1 MWCGSLFA
9 WQQKQAGW
17 CQPSP
22 LVNLAV
28 ALPGLLLCHQSHLSI
43 LNHFNLHQEQ
53 AMATNLPPELPKDC
67 FTIPTQIDI
76 AINLFWETL
85 KENDSFI
92 LQRIKARK
100 NALFRGMMGTIQ
112 NV

>member
-1 MWCGSLFA
+1 
-9 WQQKQAGW
+9 
-17 CQPSP
+17 
-22 LVNLAV
+22 
-28 ALPGLLLCHQSHLSI
+28 
-43 LNHFNLHQEQ
+43 
-53 AMATNLPPELPKDC
+53 MATNLPPELPKDC

-112 NV
+112 NVFDTKQPPYRILYRRGASTICIQIAVAETEKQIEAAWNWVQGMQPFIKA